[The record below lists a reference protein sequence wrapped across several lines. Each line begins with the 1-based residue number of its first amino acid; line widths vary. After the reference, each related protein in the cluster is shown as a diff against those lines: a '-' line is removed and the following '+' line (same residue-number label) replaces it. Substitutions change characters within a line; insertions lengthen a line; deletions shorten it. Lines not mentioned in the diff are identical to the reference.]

1 MCGAHKHTLYI
12 YMHIHTYIRTYGAY
26 RALIL
31 GMMLCNAV
39 VSCTLSCYPVL
50 CCAVLYSTV
59 QCCIMYCSAMLCA
72 TE

>member
-39 VSCTLSCYPVL
+39 VSCTLPCYPVL
-50 CCAVLYSTV
+50 CCAVQY
-59 QCCIMYCSAMLCA
+59 SAMLHHVL
-72 TE
+72 